1 MGETAA
7 ALPLDALREERRI
20 WITSRATRVD
30 GRRAR
35 DYEVCSAAG
44 VVALTAVAFL
54 WGRDIVV
61 RDSAGR
67 PALRLRRR
75 RLFPLTGRVDILS
88 PSGRPVGA
96 VYRSGRC
103 IDEHGR
109 ERARFRDARS
119 LRERAGEGLLQAA
132 FDAMMGG
139 EGETLGPGPSGYV
152 CVVGDRAIGA
162 LAVGRVPFPEA
173 PGPPSRIRTL
183 ASKLFPQRVLRNL
196 AAAGARRGWCLQ
208 LDELPVADPLLI
220 IGAALFMVEISK
232 W

>member
-1 MGETAA
+1 MADTAA
-7 ALPLDALREERRI
+7 AMPLHALSEERRV
-20 WITSRATRVD
+20 WITSRTSRVE

-35 DYEVCSAAG
+35 EYELCSAAG
-44 VVALTAVAFL
+44 VVALTAVSFL

-61 RDSAGR
+61 RDTAGR
-67 PALRLRRR
+67 DALRLSRRR
-75 RLFPLTGRVDILS
+75 MFPLTGRVDILL
-88 PSGRPVGA
+88 PTGAPVGA
-96 VYRSGRC
+96 VFRSGRC
-103 IDEHGR
+103 SDEHAR
-109 ERARFRDARS
+109 ERVRFRDARS
-119 LRERAGEGLLQAA
+119 LRERASEGLLQAA

-139 EGETLGPGPSGYV
+139 EGDTLGPGPSGYV

-173 PGPPSRIRTL
+173 PEPPSRIRTL
-183 ASKLFPQRVLRNL
+183 TGKLLPQRVQRTL

-208 LDELPVADPLLI
+208 FDELPAADPLLI